1 MSPLSDPPPRISPR
15 AYFFPPPHPPPAF
28 IGGIPL
34 LDAAF
39 AEFYGPQLDATN
51 ADSSCD
57 AGINIADGPRDPRIN
72 AGDGREADGRDVESV
87 AKKTRIDGKRKSPGV
102 VLPKKT
108 RAGVQSNNSGKSP
121 KQGKKA
127 DLQSGTDGAAATT
140 SDRNKSVTDHDTD
153 GEHITAGRKND
164 VDAIKGCGDHLRG
177 RVMSAPPEAA

>member
-1 MSPLSDPPPRISPR
+1 MSSLSDPPPYFSSRI
-15 AYFFPPPHPPPAF
+15 FLTPPHPPPAF

-39 AEFYGPQLDATN
+39 AKFYGPQLDATN

-72 AGDGREADGRDVESV
+72 AGDGREADGDVESV
-87 AKKTRIDGKRKSPGV
+87 AKKTRIDGKRKSPEV

-108 RAGVQSNNSGKSP
+108 QAGAQSNNSGKSP

-140 SDRNKSVTDHDTD
+140 SDRNKSVTDHDTN

-164 VDAIKGCGDHLRG
+164 VNAIKGCGDHGRG
-177 RVMSAPPEAA
+177 RVMSAPPKAA